1 MAPRKKSKG
10 KKPPETMRQRQMR
23 LRKMERQLKSST
35 KQLPPGKKGG
45 ALVKSGSS
53 KPMSPR
59 LKAALDK
66 KAQAAKGTTGGSRAA
81 GGRGLA
87 KQTPRL
93 PAGKSR
99 FAKSA
104 YGQDIQA
111 LKDLVKQGGKKGMAA
126 ARQLVKLGVQYAPA
140 AKLLGLTAAKA
151 APGVALAAGVASSA
165 GRKGQAKM
173 SRLGISKDGNAPT
186 RRLPT
191 NKVGRSQATSRK
203 VGPAAKEGGYT
214 ISKKA
219 REAAKKVTT
228 KPTKPSTTTTS
239 TRKTTASITPP
250 RKRAKP
256 DTTGVGPVKSGRS
269 YSVGV
274 SGKSVT
280 QQRAD
285 ELRQMQERSRKRQAE
300 QRKSMEAAKKKK
312 EQQQRRKRTSR

>member
-10 KKPPETMRQRQMR
+10 KKPAETMRQRQMR
-23 LRKMERQLKSST
+23 LRKMEKQLKT
-35 KQLPPGKKGG
+35 AKKQLPPGKKGG

-66 KAQAAKGTTGGSRAA
+66 KAKAAKGTTGGTRAA

-104 YGQDIQA
+104 YGEDIQA
-111 LKDLVKQGGKKGMAA
+111 LKNLVKQGGKKGMAA
-126 ARQLVKLGVQYAPA
+126 ARQLVKLGVKYAPA

-151 APGVALAAGVASSA
+151 APGVALAAGVARSA
-165 GRKGQAKM
+165 GRPGAAKM
-173 SRLGISKDGNAPT
+173 SRLGGNA
-186 RRLPT
+186 
-191 NKVGRSQATSRK
+191 KVSKKSRSTSRK
-203 VGPAAKEGGYT
+203 VGPKAVEGGYT
-214 ISKKA
+214 ISDKA
-219 REAAKKVTT
+219 RKAAAEIKTTKTPQTKATTKATTKARTKPVTKST
-228 KPTKPSTTTTS
+228 QTRKPTKPKTS
-239 TRKTTASITPP
+239 
-250 RKRAKP
+250 
-256 DTTGVGPVKSGRS
+256 GVGPVKSGRS

-274 SGKSVT
+274 SGKSVS

-300 QRKSMEAAKKKK
+300 QKKAMAEAKKKREERRK
-312 EQQQRRKRTSR
+312 QQQQKRNRR

>member
-23 LRKMERQLKSST
+23 LRKMEKQLKT
-35 KQLPPGKKGG
+35 AKKQLPPGKKGG
-45 ALVKSGSS
+45 AIVKSGSS

-66 KAQAAKGTTGGSRAA
+66 KAKAAKGTTGGSRAA
-81 GGRGLA
+81 GGKGLA

-99 FAKSA
+99 FQRSA

-111 LKDLVKQGGKKGMAA
+111 LKNLVKQGGKKGIAA
-126 ARQLVKLGVQYAPA
+126 ARQLVKLGVKYAPA

-151 APGVALAAGVASSA
+151 ASGAALAAGVARSA
-165 GRKGQAKM
+165 GRKGAAKM
-173 SRLGISKDGNAPT
+173 SKLGGDAPVKDKT
-186 RRLPT
+186 SR
-191 NKVGRSQATSRK
+191 ATSRK
-203 VGPAAKEGGYT
+203 VGPEAKEGGYT
-214 ISKKA
+214 ISDKA
-219 REAAKKVTT
+219 RKAAKNLTTKPTESSKPT
-228 KPTKPSTTTTS
+228 KPTKPT
-239 TRKTTASITPP
+239 KPAKPA
-250 RKRAKP
+250 RKREEPK
-256 DTTGVGPVKSGRS
+256 TTGVGPVKSGRS
-269 YSVGV
+269 YSVNV
-274 SGKSVT
+274 TGKSVS

-300 QRKSMEAAKKKK
+300 QRKAMEAAKKKK

>member
-23 LRKMERQLKSST
+23 LRKMEKQLKT
-35 KQLPPGKKGG
+35 AKKQLPPGKKGG
-45 ALVKSGSS
+45 ALVKSGPS

-66 KAQAAKGTTGGSRAA
+66 KAKAAKGTTGGTRAA

-104 YGQDIQA
+104 YGEDVQA
-111 LKDLVKQGGKKGMAA
+111 LKNLVKQGGAKGKAA
-126 ARQLVKLGVQYAPA
+126 ARQLVKLGVKYAPA

-151 APGVALAAGVASSA
+151 APGVALAAGVARSA
-165 GRKGQAKM
+165 GRPGAAKM
-173 SRLGISKDGNAPT
+173 SRLGGNA
-186 RRLPT
+186 
-191 NKVGRSQATSRK
+191 KVSKKSRSTSRK
-203 VGPAAKEGGYT
+203 VGPKAVEGGYT
-214 ISKKA
+214 ISDKA
-219 REAAKKVTT
+219 RKAAAEIKTTKTPQTKATTKARTKPVTKST
-228 KPTKPSTTTTS
+228 QTRKPTKPKTS
-239 TRKTTASITPP
+239 
-250 RKRAKP
+250 
-256 DTTGVGPVKSGRS
+256 GVGPVKSGRS

-274 SGKSVT
+274 SGKSVS

-300 QRKSMEAAKKKK
+300 QRKSIAEAKKKREERQK
-312 EQQQRRKRTSR
+312 QQQKRKKPR

>member
-23 LRKMERQLKSST
+23 LRKMERQLKGAK

-45 ALVKSGSS
+45 ALVKSGPS

-66 KAQAAKGTTGGSRAA
+66 KAKAAKGTTGGSRAA

-99 FAKSA
+99 FQRSA

-111 LKDLVKQGGKKGMAA
+111 LKNLVKQGGKKGIAA
-126 ARQLVKLGVQYAPA
+126 ARQLVKLGVKYAPA
-140 AKLLGLTAAKA
+140 ARLLGLTAAKA
-151 APGVALAAGVASSA
+151 APGAALAAGVARST
-165 GRKGQAKM
+165 GRKGAAKM
-173 SRLGISKDGNAPT
+173 SRLGVSKSGNAPVKDKT
-186 RRLPT
+186 S
-191 NKVGRSQATSRK
+191 KATSRK
-203 VGPAAKEGGYT
+203 VGPKAVEGGYT
-214 ISKKA
+214 ISDKA
-219 REAAKKVTT
+219 RKAAADLRTTKTPKVDAKKTVG
-228 KPTKPSTTTTS
+228 TS
-239 TRKTTASITPP
+239 AT
-250 RKRAKP
+250 AKP
-256 DTTGVGPVKSGRS
+256 KRQKPKTTGVGPVKSGRS
-269 YSVGV
+269 YSVNV
-274 SGKSVT
+274 TGKSVS

-300 QRKSMEAAKKKK
+300 QRKSIADAKKKK

>member
-23 LRKMERQLKSST
+23 LRNMERQLKKSA

-66 KAQAAKGTTGGSRAA
+66 KARAAKGTKGTGGGAK
-81 GGRGLA
+81 GGRGLP
-87 KQTPRL
+87 KQTPKL
-93 PAGKSR
+93 PPASSTK
-99 FAKSA
+99 
-104 YGQDIQA
+104 
-111 LKDLVKQGGKKGMAA
+111 AA
-126 ARQLVKLGVQYAPA
+126 ARSVGKVVAPISPALRGMARVAGPA
-140 AKLLGLTAAKA
+140 ALLISGAATAQDLAKSLQRGEGIVRLIK
-151 APGVALAAGVASSA
+151 GV
-165 GRKGQAKM
+165 K
-173 SRLGISKDGNAPT
+173 NAPKAKVSQSNRG
-186 RRLPT
+186 RRRKPSRKPQN
-191 NKVGRSQATSRK
+191 NKQSKATSRK
-203 VGPAAKEGGYT
+203 VGPAAVEGGYT

-219 REAAKKVTT
+219 PTTATDLKTTKKSKTDAKKVLG
-228 KPTKPSTTTTS
+228 TS
-239 TRKTTASITPP
+239 ATDKTRKPQ
-250 RKRAKP
+250 
-256 DTTGVGPVKSGRS
+256 TTGVGPVKSGRS

-300 QRKSMEAAKKKK
+300 QKKSIAEAKKKREERK
-312 EQQQRRKRTSR
+312 KQRQKRNRR